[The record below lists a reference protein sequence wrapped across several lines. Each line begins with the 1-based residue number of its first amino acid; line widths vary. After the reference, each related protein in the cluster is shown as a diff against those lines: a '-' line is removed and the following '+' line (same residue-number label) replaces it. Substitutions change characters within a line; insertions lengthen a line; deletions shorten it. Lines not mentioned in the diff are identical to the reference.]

1 MSYKIIADFT
11 INYVSLEH
19 ILHIR
24 QRQTGCHSHQISFSV
39 IQYLYYLKKKQPKKP
54 NLMSTF
60 WANVLFSGF
69 VSP

>member
-11 INYVSLEH
+11 INYVPLEH

-39 IQYLYYLKKKQPKKP
+39 IQYLYYLKKNNQK
-54 NLMSTF
+54 NLI
-60 WANVLFSGF
+60 
-69 VSP
+69 